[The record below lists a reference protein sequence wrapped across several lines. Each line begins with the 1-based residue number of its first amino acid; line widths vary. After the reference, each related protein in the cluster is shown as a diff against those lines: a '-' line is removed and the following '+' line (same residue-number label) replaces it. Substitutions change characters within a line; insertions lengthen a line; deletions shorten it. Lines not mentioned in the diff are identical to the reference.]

1 MLKAANSVVPGT
13 IMPNFIYIQDI
24 VIVFVTFKKKRNAI
38 KIECAREVTTLDIDF
53 SEDQGQ
59 LTLTPVM
66 GSSRNSSK
74 GSSRNSNSSK
84 CLLLSL
90 IPARMRKDPLKNEVS

>member
-1 MLKAANSVVPGT
+1 MLKAANSVCSPWYDHAEFH
-13 IMPNFIYIQDI
+13 MHSRYSNRLRYLQE
-24 VIVFVTFKKKRNAI
+24 KRNAI
-38 KIECAREVTTLDIDF
+38 KIECAREVTTLYIDF

-66 GSSRNSSK
+66 GS
-74 GSSRNSNSSK
+74 GRNSNSSM

-90 IPARMRKDPLKNEVS
+90 IPARMSKDPLKIEVS